1 MRLILRT
8 FVTLGIA
15 SGLASAAGAQAVGM
29 QVVDTSGAPVGT
41 VTAVQGD
48 NVQIK
53 TDKHDA
59 LLPKSSFTVNN
70 GKLLFGMTQAQLDQK
85 IDEAAAASAKAIAA
99 GATVKG
105 SAGTVVGK
113 IDAVEGGN
121 VTITLASGKKLQ
133 MPVSGVRGNSDGTVT
148 VGYTA
153 DQLEALVGGANGATT
168 SGK

>member
-1 MRLILRT
+1 MRLIFGTILI
-8 FVTLGIA
+8 FA
-15 SGLASAAGAQAVGM
+15 MSSAALAQSVGM
-29 QVVDTSGAPVGT
+29 QIVDTSGAPVGT
-41 VTAVQGD
+41 VTAIQGD
-48 NVQIK
+48 NLQIK

-59 LLPKSSFTVNN
+59 LLPKSSFTLSN

-85 IDEAAAASAKAIAA
+85 IDEADAASAKAIAA

-105 SAGTVVGK
+105 SGGTAVGK
-113 IDAVEGGN
+113 IDAVTGSD

-133 MPVSGVRGNSDGTVT
+133 MPVTGVRGNADGTVT

-153 DQLEALVGGANGATT
+153 EQLDALVNGAAPAPN

>member
-1 MRLILRT
+1 MRLILGT
-8 FVTLGIA
+8 FAAL
-15 SGLASAAGAQAVGM
+15 GLASVLPSAAVAQAVGM
-29 QVVDTSGAPVGT
+29 QIVDTSGAPVGT
-41 VTAVQGD
+41 VTAIQGD

-59 LLPKSSFTVNN
+59 LLPKSSFTLNN

-85 IDEAAAASAKAIAA
+85 IDDADAASAKAVAA

-105 SAGTVVGK
+105 SAGTPVGK

-121 VTITLASGKKLQ
+121 VTISLTSGKKLQ
-133 MPVSGVRGNSDGTVT
+133 MPVAGVRGNADGTVT
-148 VGYTA
+148 LGYTA
-153 DQLEALVGGANGATT
+153 EQLDALVSGATGSPA